1 MLDICLYSYIHNL
14 YSQLHI
20 YVQFQVMVT
29 FGILHVDIIG
39 TFLGWKW
46 ITVGCMA
53 IIVFW
58 AVLMLFIPE
67 TPFYLL
73 TEKKYDAARSSLE
86 FLRGNAYIENELAE
100 IQDSVEESA
109 RTKATAKD
117 LAKPQNLKPLLISV
131 LLMFGQQFSGM
142 NAIMFY
148 GVTIF
153 EAAKTNMSS
162 FVENII
168 MAVVQVS
175 SNP

>member
-1 MLDICLYSYIHNL
+1 MPGVNASL
-14 YSQLHI
+14 LHI
-20 YVQFQVMVT
+20 CIYFQVMVT

-53 IIVFW
+53 IIVVW

-117 LAKPQNLKPLLISV
+117 LAKPQNLKPLLISI

-175 SNP
+175 SNPKII